1 MELVIQAAPR
11 NEIGTSASRKMRR
24 ELGQLPGVIY
34 GNKMQ
39 PMHISVDHKQILHLY
54 KTNAFYSK
62 VFNVEIDGKK
72 QSCILKAID
81 CHPFKEQVLHIDLLT
96 VSNTSKLSINVP
108 VHYLNQDNCIGIKQQ
123 GGQLSIIRNEIAI
136 NCTAKD
142 LPEYIEVDLEE
153 LKLGDSLDASLVQL
167 PSGVSLN
174 TKANKGGKYI
184 LAKIEVS
191 RTSAI
196 GDESESAA
204 EGTTEETDSS
214 TEE

>member
-34 GNKMQ
+34 GNKVQ
-39 PMHISVDHKQILHLY
+39 PTHISLDHKQILHLY
-54 KTNAFYSK
+54 QTDAFYSK
-62 VFNVEIDGKK
+62 VFNVELDGKS
-72 QSCILKAID
+72 QACILKAID
-81 CHPFKEQVLHIDLLT
+81 CHPFKEQVLHIDFLG
-96 VSNTSKLSINVP
+96 VKDNSKLSINVP
-108 VHYLNQDNCIGIKQQ
+108 INYLNQDNCIGIKQQ
-123 GGQLSIIRNEIAI
+123 GGQLSIIRNEIAV

-142 LPEYIEVDLEE
+142 LPEYIEIDLAQ

-174 TKANKGGKYI
+174 SKANKGGKYI
-184 LAKIEVS
+184 LAKIEAS
-191 RTSAI
+191 RTSDI
-196 GDESESAA
+196 SDESESAA

-214 TEE
+214 KEE